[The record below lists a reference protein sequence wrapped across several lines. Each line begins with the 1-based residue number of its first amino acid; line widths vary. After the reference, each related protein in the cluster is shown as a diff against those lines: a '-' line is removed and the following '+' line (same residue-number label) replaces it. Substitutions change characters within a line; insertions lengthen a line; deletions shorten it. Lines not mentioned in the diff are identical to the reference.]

1 MNAVSEPAQPT
12 VRHPWLGAADL
23 FVGAGTLGGIWVA
36 LPARWWPV
44 DVGGTLLA
52 TLFVV
57 SGFGLLTG
65 APWSRR
71 VGVAV
76 GAVTLAMGLA
86 LVTAIA
92 LSASQLAGLYGPVGR
107 GGALILAVVGL
118 LVTPY
123 LVMLPVAQL
132 VTLRSR

>member
-1 MNAVSEPAQPT
+1 MTVASEATVT

-23 FVGAGTLGGIWVA
+23 FVGAATLGGVWVA
-36 LPARWWPV
+36 LPMRWWPV

-52 TLFVV
+52 TFFVV

-65 APWSRR
+65 ARWSRR
-71 VGVAV
+71 VGVIL
-76 GAVTLAMGLA
+76 GAISLAMGLA
-86 LVTAIA
+86 LLTAIA
-92 LSASQLAGLYGPVGR
+92 LSAAQLVGLYGPVGR

-118 LVTPY
+118 LVAPY

>member
-1 MNAVSEPAQPT
+1 MTAVSETVT

-23 FVGAGTLGGIWVA
+23 FVGAATLGGVWVA
-36 LPARWWPV
+36 LPMRWWPV

-57 SGFGLLTG
+57 SGFGLLAG
-65 APWSRR
+65 ARWSRR
-71 VGVAV
+71 VGVIL
-76 GAVTLAMGLA
+76 GAITLVMGLA
-86 LVTAIA
+86 VLTAIA
-92 LSASQLAGLYGPVGR
+92 LSASQLVGLYGPVGR

-118 LVTPY
+118 LVAPY

-132 VTLRSR
+132 VTLRAR